1 MAIPTL
7 PTFSAGQ
14 ILTSS
19 VMNDV
24 SLLGNYQGL
33 FHIKTQTIGNAVSS
47 VTVTSA
53 FSSDFDNYLIT
64 VTGGTFNTTLVW
76 GVFQFSSAHT
86 TGYYGA
92 AQFIDTAGAATA
104 QGTSNLGR
112 LLVTRSSTTT
122 AGVSS
127 WSINVANPTSAVR
140 KSIWGQCSGGNMVTH
155 GGYYDS
161 TSSLTQ
167 FVLSPSAGTLTG
179 GTIRVYGYR
188 NSL

>member
-24 SLLGNYQGL
+24 STLGNYQGL

-64 VTGGTFNTTLVW
+64 VSGGANNIS
-76 GVFQFSSAHT
+76 GSALNIKLGAT
-86 TGYYGA
+86 VTGYYYSLSY
-92 AQFIDTAGAATA
+92 TTYNTTPAATGGSNVGNWDYVGSGQTSGLNA
-104 QGTSNLGR
+104 VIELNSPFLSKGTSIRASIAN
-112 LLVTRSSTTT
+112 STFY
-122 AGVSS
+122 AG
-127 WSINVANPTSAVR
+127 NQA
-140 KSIWGQCSGGNMVTH
+140 
-155 GGYYDS
+155 GYLNNS
-161 TSSLTQ
+161 TSYTSFILATS
-167 FVLSPSAGTLTG
+167 VGTMTG
-179 GTIRVYGYR
+179 GSIRVYGMR